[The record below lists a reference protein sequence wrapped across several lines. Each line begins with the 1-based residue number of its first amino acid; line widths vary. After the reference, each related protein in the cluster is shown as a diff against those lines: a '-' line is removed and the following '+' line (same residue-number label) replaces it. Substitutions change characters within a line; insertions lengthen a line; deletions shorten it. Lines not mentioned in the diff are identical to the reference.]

1 MNFKGKYPHEIYEVF
16 DNTEYMSLPASVT
29 GSRAVIAYLS
39 DKGQDGVIKL
49 YDNLGTFLKEN
60 GNPNFRRHGQS
71 IYNAI
76 AHLTAGG
83 QVYGY
88 RIAATDATY
97 ANLLV
102 KVGYKVEQVQAD
114 PDGDGPLEEGNINK
128 ATIKVTV
135 ENVANLKSM
144 DEVEKKLTA
153 AAADEGGFTTQPLFM
168 VKAKGRG
175 SAANGSVIRLSRNA
189 QMVQD
194 HNKPIYNMEVMYF
207 DNGVGTYETGGA
219 FTTYLDPEYKINAIS
234 YYLENMSKKYL
245 EMHDILVNEEAVYA
259 LEEALKPVA
268 ETAGL
273 PSAKVLDYL
282 LKPAKELPY
291 LVFAPESVDL
301 SAAAGF
307 TVKGGVDGTWT
318 GKLDWEK
325 WKGLKEAF
333 TQFYSGVSAPELL
346 DINQI
351 PASVMYDANYPVDV
365 KNAMATLVLDESKRH
380 DIMCYL
386 DLGIV
391 KNATAAK
398 EVMDSLTVDN
408 CQVAVQGWF
417 HNYYDPY
424 TEKDIPVTG
433 TWTTAAMLPSHDNNF
448 GLHRPM
454 AGFNCGQVS
463 GVVADTLF
471 PLPVGDEKA
480 KLYDSKINYIEKIKG
495 QYLIASQITTQKK
508 QSDLELIN
516 NNRLKGQIIRKIMAL
531 VPQFK
536 HNFSDPAT
544 LKQFKDLAILQLEEE
559 SRLCNQPI
567 TITFSQTQYQKDN
580 RILQVELRCVFK
592 SVIERIYVPIY
603 IDKNIGTV
611 EV

>member
-16 DNTEYMSLPASVT
+16 DNTEYQSLPSSVS

-39 DKGQDGVIKL
+39 AKGEDNVIKL
-49 YDNLGTFLKEN
+49 YDNLGAFIKEN
-60 GNPNFRRHGQS
+60 GEPNFRRHGQS

-83 QVYGY
+83 LVYGY
-88 RIAATDATY
+88 RIAAPDATY

-102 KVGYKVEQVQAD
+102 KVGIKVEEVAHD
-114 PDGDGPLEEGNINK
+114 PDGEGPTEASNIKK
-128 ATIKVTV
+128 ATIKIST
-135 ENVANLKSM
+135 ENVANLKSR
-144 DEVEKKLTA
+144 DEVEKKLTETETL
-153 AAADEGGFTTQPLFM
+153 DGEFTTYPLFI

-175 SAANGSVIRLSRNA
+175 SASNGSVIRLGRNA

-194 HNKPIYNMEVMYF
+194 HNRPIYNFEVMYF
-207 DNGVGTYETGGA
+207 NNGVGTYETGGP
-219 FTTYLDPEYKINAIS
+219 FTTYLDPDYKINAIS

-245 EMHDILVNEEAVYA
+245 EMHDIMVNEEAVFA
-259 LEEALKPVA
+259 IEEQLKEVA
-268 ETAGL
+268 EKSGIDVK
-273 PSAKVLDYL
+273 SIDYL
-282 LKPAKELPY
+282 LKPEKTLPY
-291 LVFAPESVDL
+291 LEFDPTSTDL
-301 SAAAGF
+301 TAAAGF
-307 TVKGGVDGTWT
+307 TLKGGVDGSWT
-318 GKLDWEK
+318 GKLDWDK
-325 WKGLKEAF
+325 WTGAKEAF
-333 TQFYSGVSAPELL
+333 TNFYSGVSAPELL

-351 PASVMYDANYPVDV
+351 PAAVMYDANYPIDV
-365 KNAMATLVLDESKRH
+365 KNAMTTLVLDETKRH
-380 DIMCYL
+380 DIMCYI

-391 KNATAAK
+391 KNSTAAK
-398 EVMDSLTVDN
+398 EVMDSLTFDS
-408 CQVAVQGWF
+408 CQIAVQGWF

-433 TWTTAAMLPSHDNNF
+433 TWSTAAMLPSHDNSF

-454 AGFNCGQVS
+454 AGFNCGQLR

-471 PLPVGDEKA
+471 PLPVGEEKN
-480 KLYDSKINYIEKIKG
+480 KLYESKINYIEKIKG

-508 QSDLELIN
+508 QSDLELTN